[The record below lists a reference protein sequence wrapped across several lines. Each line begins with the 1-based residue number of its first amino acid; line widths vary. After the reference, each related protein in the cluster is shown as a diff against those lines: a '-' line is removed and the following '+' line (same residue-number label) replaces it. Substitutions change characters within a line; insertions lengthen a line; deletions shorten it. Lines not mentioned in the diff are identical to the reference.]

1 MAEPL
6 VILSPVGLTRH
17 GVGRLA
23 PRLDDV
29 AGRTIGL
36 LDDGFPD
43 ADRYLREVGATLAAR
58 GAQVRYWLKPMLSR
72 PAPPELLDEV
82 ARSCDAVVVG
92 VAA

>member
-6 VILSPVGLTRH
+6 VILSPIGLTRH
-17 GVGRLA
+17 GEGRLA

-36 LDDGFPD
+36 LDDGFPGAED
-43 ADRYLREVGATLAAR
+43 YLRAVGAALVER

-72 PAPPELLDEV
+72 PASPELLDEV

-92 VAA
+92 AAA